1 MLSTRQI
8 IRKIIMA
15 DITQNTN
22 DIPELQSPFEQ
33 LREVD
38 GDGREWW
45 NSRKLARVMGYG
57 KYWNFE
63 RVIAKAQAWSSRKG
77 YHLGEHFVEITEM
90 AELGSGAVREV
101 TSIRLSRAACLAV
114 VMNADQ
120 KKEMVKVAR
129 QYFSSTMTPDV
140 AVRSMESSVLM
151 YKGGRGKVQVLVIF
165 DTNTFWLSQQRMA
178 ELFGVTVPTINYHL
192 DQINQSGEIHL
203 SDAIRKIRIPSDK
216 WSGEVMMYNLDVV
229 IAVGYRVNSYEA
241 TQFRIWATSVLK
253 EYLTKG
259 FVLDD
264 ERLKGK
270 NVFGADYFD
279 DLIDRIREIRIS
291 ERRYYQKI
299 TDIYSE
305 CSSDYDRDS
314 EETRLFFKMV
324 QNMMHLAV
332 THHTAAEIIF
342 NRADA
347 EQPHMG
353 LTTWKKAPNGRVQK
367 SDTIVAKNY
376 LSDTELNQLNA
387 ITTSF
392 LDLAET
398 RAQRHIITTME
409 DWRKRLDQF
418 LTAMDYEANP
428 STGTVSQDE
437 ARAKA
442 YGEYEKYKLI
452 QDRSYIS
459 DFDRFN
465 NDDDDMPLLPFDLN
479 PKEN

>member
-1 MLSTRQI
+1 MS
-8 IRKIIMA
+8 K
-15 DITQNTN
+15 DNN
-22 DIPELQSPFEQ
+22 IPALQSPFEQ

-38 GDGREWW
+38 TEGKEWW

-63 RVIAKAQAWSSRKG
+63 RVIAKAQAWVTQKG
-77 YHLGEHFVEITEM
+77 YHLKEHFVEFIEL

-101 TSIRLSRAACLAV
+101 TSVRLSRTACMAIA
-114 VMNADQ
+114 MNADQ
-120 KKEMVKVAR
+120 KKDMVKVA
-129 QYFSSTMTPDV
+129 QEYFSATLTDDV
-140 AVRSMESSVLM
+140 AVRSMESTILL
-151 YKGGRGKVQVLVIF
+151 YKGAKGKAQVQVIF

-241 TQFRIWATSVLK
+241 TQFRIWSTQILK
-253 EYLTKG
+253 EFLTKG

-279 DLIDRIREIRIS
+279 DLLDRIREIRLS

-305 CSSDYDRDS
+305 CSSDYDKNS
-314 EETRLFFKMV
+314 ETTKLFFKTV
-324 QNMMHLAV
+324 QNMMHYAA
-332 THHTAAEIIF
+332 TQQTAAEIIY

-347 EQPHMG
+347 ERPHMG
-353 LTTWKKAPNGRVQK
+353 LTTWKNAPEGRVIK
-367 SDTIVAKNY
+367 SDVMVAKNY
-376 LSDTELNQLNA
+376 LSEQEVDVLNRLSSA
-387 ITTSF
+387 FI
-392 LDLAET
+392 DLAEL
-398 RAQRHIITTME
+398 RARDHILMTMA
-409 DWRKRLDQF
+409 DWRDVLGRYLELNDRGLLPDAGSVTHEQAEEKA
-418 LTAMDYEANP
+418 LT
-428 STGTVSQDE
+428 
-437 ARAKA
+437 
-442 YGEYEKYKLI
+442 EYEKFRVI
-452 QDRSYIS
+452 QDREILS
-459 DFDRFN
+459 DFDHQLKTLF
-465 NDDDDMPLLPFDLN
+465 
-479 PKEN
+479 E

>member
-1 MLSTRQI
+1 
-8 IRKIIMA
+8 MA

-22 DIPELQSPFEQ
+22 DIPELQSPLEQ

-45 NSRKLARVMGYG
+45 NSRRLARVMGYG

-63 RVIAKAQAWSSRKG
+63 RVIAKAQAWASRKG

-101 TSIRLSRAACLAV
+101 MSIRLSRAACMAV

-129 QYFSSTMTPDV
+129 LYFSSTMTPDV

-270 NVFGADYFD
+270 DVFGADYFD
-279 DLIDRIREIRIS
+279 DLLDRIREIRLS

-324 QNMMHLAV
+324 QNMMHYAV
-332 THHTAAEIIF
+332 TKQTAAEIIYD
-342 NRADA
+342 RADA
-347 EQPHMG
+347 ERPHMG
-353 LTTWKKAPNGRVQK
+353 LTTWKNAPDGRVVK
-367 SDTIVAKNY
+367 SDVTVAKNY
-376 LSDTELNQLNA
+376 LSEKEVDSLNRLSNVFIDIAEQRAEDHILMTMADWSGLLRKYMDLNNRPMLPDAGRVTHEQAVEKALTEYDK
-387 ITTSF
+387 F
-392 LDLAET
+392 
-398 RAQRHIITTME
+398 R
-409 DWRKRLDQF
+409 
-418 LTAMDYEANP
+418 
-428 STGTVSQDE
+428 V
-437 ARAKA
+437 
-442 YGEYEKYKLI
+442 I
-452 QDRSYIS
+452 QDREIMS
-459 DFDRFN
+459 DFDRQIELLFG
-465 NDDDDMPLLPFDLN
+465 DM
-479 PKEN
+479 K